1 MLKKLK
7 KILIQ
12 SPFYK
17 ASLQIQSIFISSS
30 WMLNSKNRVQDN
42 STIYV
47 ISSYKTGTSYIT
59 SRFRNEISKHEP
71 YQYVSY
77 RKLSTDFDKHF
88 VRRLNYLNVKI
99 EASGFLFYHVE
110 QLAKN
115 PIAKNLNYI
124 CILRKPS
131 AWVTSFINYML
142 HEIKAEINPTYN
154 WTDEL
159 ILKKLLGVDLS
170 NFYDLGE
177 EEQSKIAEKLIDS
190 YLENTKKTKLLKNV
204 TYVWINEL
212 EEFTNKLGPMIGEEV
227 KPQEK
232 SYQNKGNSK
241 KYIYKNDT
249 LDDEYSKI
257 VDSLIKEI

>member
-1 MLKKLK
+1 MLKKIK
-7 KILIQ
+7 QILIQ

-17 ASLQIQSIFISSS
+17 TSLKIQAFIISSG
-30 WMLNSKNRVQDN
+30 WRFHSKNRIEDN
-42 STIYV
+42 TPIYV

-59 SRFRNEISKHEP
+59 SRFRKEISKHEP

-77 RKLSTDFDKHF
+77 RKLSANFDKHF
-88 VRRLNYLNVKI
+88 VRRLNYLNTKI
-99 EASGFLFYHVE
+99 EASGFLFYQIE
-110 QLAKN
+110 KLAEN
-115 PIAKNLNYI
+115 PVAKDLHYI

-142 HEIKAEINPTYN
+142 HEIKAEINPNYN

-159 ILKKLLGVDLS
+159 ISKKLLGVDLS
-170 NFYDLGE
+170 NFYNLGE
-177 EEQSKIAEKLIDS
+177 DEQAKIAEKLIES

-212 EEFTNKLGPMIGEEV
+212 EEYTNKLGAIIGEEV

-232 SYQNKGNSK
+232 SYQNKGGSK
-241 KYIYKNDT
+241 KYIYKNDD
-249 LDDEYSKI
+249 LDEEYIKI
-257 VDSLIKEI
+257 VDSIMN